1 MVEVESAPTSCWP
14 SVSESSGII
23 SGIRIAS
30 AATPAINGL
39 FATAWAQRAEKP
51 CLLWPSGWISRTRS
65 ALIRGPRIAST
76 AGSSVSAPSTARTT
90 AIAAISPIVVTRGI
104 PATSSDTS
112 AIVTV
117 PPAKNTAPPDV
128 AVARAI
134 DSSIGNPSRRPRKW
148 RVTMNSA

>member
-1 MVEVESAPTSCWP
+1 MVEVDSAPTSCCP
-14 SVSESSGII
+14 SVSENSGII

-30 AATPAINGL
+30 ATSPERRGL
-39 FATAWAQRAEKP
+39 FATPLAHRAEKP
-51 CLLWPSGWISRTRS
+51 LVWLSGWISRTRS

-76 AGSSVSAPSTARTT
+76 AGSNVSAPSTASTT
-90 AIAAISPIVVTRGI
+90 AIAAISPIVVTKGM
-104 PATSSDTS
+104 PATTSETS

-134 DSSIGNPSRRPRKW
+134 DSFIGNPSRRPRKW